1 MCKSRCTDSSYI
13 ANGKI
18 FKTEID
24 KTLKDFNVD
33 TLFITG
39 HHLDNAMDAKEM
51 GYSTFVVRDATDGN
65 PEEYYDDMVK
75 NGIKIVDAPTLLID
89 EYKCPENWLQCPL
102 SGNCIHK
109 EKQCDGYADCN
120 DGTDED
126 PRQIITNCCDEF
138 ILSGVDDLSALWHH
152 KYMGIYEKVDCARLV
167 VF

>member
-1 MCKSRCTDSSYI
+1 
-13 ANGKI
+13 
-18 FKTEID
+18 
-24 KTLKDFNVD
+24 
-33 TLFITG
+33 
-39 HHLDNAMDAKEM
+39 MDAKEM

-65 PEEYYDDMVK
+65 PEEYDDMVK

-126 PRQIITNCCDEF
+126 PRQVITNCCDEF
-138 ILSGVDDLSALWHH
+138 ILSGVDDLSALWYH
-152 KYMGIYEKVDCARLV
+152 KYMGIYEKVECARLV